1 MKRIWNYGT
10 ATPIQRIG
18 VIVLAFGLVSLAAW
32 MIRND
37 LSFSD
42 LLHSYYLPD
51 SRDSFFFHLFYYL
64 IPIGLLMSWGYQVL
78 IKIKEWIVNDRTE
91 KIESKTTKQRKPYIP
106 PEKNLHF
113 KNNHAAFKFAAQQY
127 SPDMNPMQMSLGLV
141 QEVYQFENG
150 SIQFLV
156 QLADM
161 EKITFVSG
169 INDKYEAEIS
179 KGNLVYWGYVDHVDE
194 PNSLQISAI
203 GHILATLSP
212 EFNPNTG
219 KWTVKKDL
227 TK

>member
-1 MKRIWNYGT
+1 
-10 ATPIQRIG
+10 
-18 VIVLAFGLVSLAAW
+18 
-32 MIRND
+32 
-37 LSFSD
+37 
-42 LLHSYYLPD
+42 
-51 SRDSFFFHLFYYL
+51 
-64 IPIGLLMSWGYQVL
+64 MSWGYQVL

-194 PNSLQISAI
+194 PNSLHISAI

>member
-194 PNSLQISAI
+194 PNSLHISAI

-227 TK
+227 TN